1 MFAKQTPS
9 SASLVVVLLGSS
21 VIARADPEAPVEP
34 AAVEARPPTG
44 TFQLGAGF
52 SSQDGFIAQARIA
65 QPRLFQTGHSLSLDA
80 SISKRRQL
88 FAMDYSTPDLGDGV
102 RLSSQLFSDRR
113 QLPGFIRQGTGGGV
127 TLSRQVSPH
136 LRAFVGF
143 KYELV
148 SAEDTPFDRSQ
159 IIARGGP
166 PPAPDLT
173 GGLISSLRMG
183 LEYNSLDRP
192 VLPTSGTAAGVTYEL
207 ADRRIGSDFTFDRL
221 HAWAGHH
228 RPIGPLTLHLSG
240 AFTTIRGVSVPRTER
255 LFLDGASD
263 IRGFAPGSL
272 GPVDV
277 WGDPIG
283 GTTKLTMRAELEA
296 PLVRKLGLSAVGFF
310 DAGGILGA
318 TTASLGR
325 SVGFGLIW
333 RSPIG
338 PLRFDWAVPL
348 DGAGPPQ
355 FLFSLGGDW

>member
-1 MFAKQTPS
+1 MFAKQTLS
-9 SASLVVVLLGSS
+9 SASLVVVLAGSS

-34 AAVEARPPTG
+34 TADEARVPTG
-44 TFQLGAGF
+44 TFQIGAGF

-65 QPRLFQTGHSLSLDA
+65 QPRLFQTGHSLSLDT

-102 RLSSQLFSDRR
+102 QLSAHLFSERR
-113 QLPGFIRQGTGGGV
+113 QLPGFVRQGTGGEV
-127 TLSRQVSPH
+127 TLSRRVSRQV
-136 LRAFVGF
+136 RVFVSY
-143 KYELV
+143 KNELV
-148 SAEDTPFDRSQ
+148 SSEDTPFDRSQ
-159 IIARGGP
+159 IIARGLP
-166 PPAPDLT
+166 PPTPDGS

-183 LEYNSLDRP
+183 VEYNSLDRP
-192 VLPTSGTAAGVTYEL
+192 VLPTSGTTAGAIYEL

-221 HAWAGHH
+221 HAWASHH
-228 RPIGPLTLHLSG
+228 RPVGPFTLHLG
-240 AFTTIRGVSVPRTER
+240 GRFTSIRGAHVPRTER

-272 GPVDV
+272 GPVDL
-277 WGDPIG
+277 WGDPVG

-310 DAGGILGA
+310 DAGGILDS

-325 SVGFGLIW
+325 SVGFGIIW

-338 PLRFDWAVPL
+338 PLRFDWAFPL